1 LRYFFRDIWTTMG
14 DWGSEAWDW
23 TRDKLP
29 IWGFPALLILVGVI
43 FLTVQVVAADKGPAK
58 AQHQWKAEWNETVD
72 VEQSPVE
79 QVTTPTAVASEPTS
93 APLLKLPPSQSLA
106 ATAEPADASTA
117 ALSNGT
123 SVPSADA
130 TFVFKCYGRAHGVG
144 MCMDGVHY
152 RALDGQSYKTI
163 LNYYYTGISFS
174 KIDDS
179 RQVRIMG
186 HDGQIRTWSMHDYLQ
201 HLQEE
206 PNDSPM
212 EELKCLYVAART
224 YALSCIARNKHT
236 AQGYDLCSSG
246 DCCQACD
253 ENKNVAAYPNNNKA
267 IEETAGEIM
276 TYNGQPII
284 AAYCGSC
291 GGHTDN
297 NEDVWGGA
305 AIPYLRGRPDS
316 YCSKSPRYITVKEMS
331 VREFQGKFG
340 VGDLKLVDLS
350 DRTPGGRVKN
360 ARIVGSAG
368 TKSITGAALEQML
381 GFRGLRIEYS
391 FR

>member
-1 LRYFFRDIWTTMG
+1 MG
-14 DWGSEAWDW
+14 DWGSEAWEW
-23 TRDKLP
+23 TRGKLP
-29 IWGFPALLILVGVI
+29 IWGFPALLILLGVI
-43 FLTVQVVAADKGPAK
+43 FLCVQVVAAGKGPAK
-58 AQHQWKAEWNETVD
+58 AQHPWKAEWNETVD

-79 QVTTPTAVASEPTS
+79 KVTTPTVVASEQTS
-93 APLLKLPPSQSLA
+93 TPVLKLPPSQSLA
-106 ATAEPADASTA
+106 ATAQPSDASTA

-144 MCMDGVHY
+144 MCMDGVLY
-152 RALDGQSYKTI
+152 RAQDGQSYKTI
-163 LNYYYTGISFS
+163 LNYYYTGITFS

-186 HDGQIRTWSMHDYLQ
+186 HDGQIRTWSMHYYLQ

-206 PNDSPM
+206 PNSSPM

-224 YALSCIARNKHT
+224 YALSCIARGKHSG
-236 AQGYDLCSSG
+236 QGYDICYSG
-246 DCCQACD
+246 ECCQACD
-253 ENKNVAAYPNNNKA
+253 ENKTIANYPNNNKA

-340 VGDLKLVDLS
+340 VGDLKVVDLS

-360 ARIVGSAG
+360 AKIVWSAG
-368 TKSITGAALEQML
+368 TKTITGKSLEDML
-381 GFRGLRIEYS
+381 GFRGLRIDYS

>member
-1 LRYFFRDIWTTMG
+1 MG
-14 DWGSEAWDW
+14 DWGGGAWEW
-23 TRDKLP
+23 TRGKLP
-29 IWGFPALLILVGVI
+29 IWGFHAILILLGVI
-43 FLTVQVVAADKGPAK
+43 FLCVQVVAAGKGPAK

-79 QVTTPTAVASEPTS
+79 KVTTPTVVASEQTS
-93 APLLKLPPSQSLA
+93 TPVLKLPPSQSLA
-106 ATAEPADASTA
+106 ATAQPSDASTA

-130 TFVFKCYGRAHGVG
+130 TFVFKCYGRAHVVV
-144 MCMDGVHY
+144 MCMDVVLY
-152 RALDGQSYKTI
+152 RAQDGQSYKTI
-163 LNYYYTGISFS
+163 LNYYYTGITFS

-206 PNDSPM
+206 PNSSPM

-224 YALSCIARNKHT
+224 YALSCIARGKHSG
-236 AQGYDLCSSG
+236 QGYDLCSSG
-246 DCCQACD
+246 ECCQACD
-253 ENKNVAAYPNNNKA
+253 ENKTIANYPNNNKA

-316 YCSKSPRYITVKEMS
+316 YCSKSPRYVTVKEMS

-340 VGDLKLVDLS
+340 VGDLKVVDLS
-350 DRTPGGRVKN
+350 DRTTGGRVKN
-360 ARIVGSAG
+360 AKIVGSAG
-368 TKSITGAALEQML
+368 TKTITGKSLEDML
-381 GFRGLRIEYS
+381 GFRGLRIDYS

>member
-1 LRYFFRDIWTTMG
+1 MR
-14 DWGSEAWDW
+14 
-23 TRDKLP
+23 
-29 IWGFPALLILVGVI
+29 
-43 FLTVQVVAADKGPAK
+43 
-58 AQHQWKAEWNETVD
+58 H
-72 VEQSPVE
+72 
-79 QVTTPTAVASEPTS
+79 
-93 APLLKLPPSQSLA
+93 QSLA
-106 ATAEPADASTA
+106 ATAEPSDASTA